1 MAKKVL
7 VPADGTTAARQV
19 MRTIIRD
26 LGKETEMIVGFVQ
39 TPEMS
44 HDDRINA
51 TTHLIDQVGRARS
64 DDINCRLVRNKHDT
78 VPEGICAIARQEQV
92 DMIAMYTDPNRPAS
106 ERPEGPF
113 AEKVKQMASCEVR
126 IFDISQIPASA

>member
-7 VPADGTTAARQV
+7 VPADGSTAAREV
-19 MRTIIRD
+19 MRNVVRE
-26 LGKETEMIVGFVQ
+26 LGADAEVILGFVQ

-64 DDINCRLVRNKHDT
+64 DDINCKLVRNKHDT
-78 VPEGICAIARQEQV
+78 VPEGIVALAKQEHV

-113 AEKVKQMASCEVR
+113 AQKVKQMAPCEVR